1 MSEKVCR
8 PPGPRLFLHIP
19 GGERARHLSRESE
32 TRYPELTK
40 IKFIPLSGMETIYIG
55 SDLRITFASLLLPP
69 SSPSPPSSSPASPS
83 LLFFLSFLLLLV
95 LCSCPLLSLPL
106 SHLLL
111 PIHFWLSTKAQV
123 QVPAQS
129 FSVLCGLEHIT
140 SLLWPAVISLGT

>member
-8 PPGPRLFLHIP
+8 PPGPWLFLHIP
-19 GGERARHLSRESE
+19 GGERAHHLSRESE

-40 IKFIPLSGMETIYIG
+40 TKFMPLSGMETIYIG
-55 SDLRITFASLLLPP
+55 SGLRITFASLLFPS
-69 SSPSPPSSSPASPS
+69 SSPSPFSSPS

-95 LCSCPLLSLPL
+95 LCSCPLLSPPF

-111 PIHFWLSTKAQV
+111 PIHFRLSTKAQV

-129 FSVLCGLEHIT
+129 FSVLCGLEHIA
-140 SLLWPAVISLGT
+140 SLLWPGVISLGT